1 MAAKDFYHEHVK
13 AALTRDGWTITDDP
27 FTMKWLGTTLYVD
40 LGAERLIAAEKG
52 AEKIAVE
59 IKSFIGTS
67 RIEDLRDALGQFL
80 IYRASLKIYAPSRRL
95 FLAIHS
101 GVYDNTFGLPEGEAL
116 RLDDGINL
124 IVFDVDRKEIVK
136 WIK

>member
-1 MAAKDFYHEHVK
+1 MAARDYYHEHVK
-13 AALTRDGWTITDDP
+13 TALTRDGWTITDDP

-59 IKSFIGTS
+59 IKSFVGAS

-80 IYRASLKIYAPSRRL
+80 IYRASLKIYEPDRRL
-95 FLAIHS
+95 FLAIHFD
-101 GVYDNTFGLPEGEAL
+101 VYDNTFGLPEGEAL
-116 RLDDGINL
+116 RLDEKINL
-124 IVFDVDRKEIVK
+124 IVFDVDNKEVVK
-136 WIK
+136 WIS

>member
-1 MAAKDFYHEHVK
+1 MAARDFYHEHVK
-13 AALTRDGWTITDDP
+13 TALTKDGWTITDDP

-59 IKSFIGTS
+59 IKSFAGAS

-80 IYRASLKIYAPSRRL
+80 IYRASLKIYEPNRHL
-95 FLAIHS
+95 FLAIHRD
-101 GVYDNTFGLPEGEAL
+101 VYDNTLGLPEGDAL
-116 RLDDGINL
+116 RLDEKISL
-124 IVFDVDRKEIVK
+124 IVFDVDKKEIVK
-136 WIK
+136 WIS